1 MIHHVHTPEKRRSGG
16 IMKAGKEST
25 IQLIIIHLEKFPSTN
40 SSSVLLFGAYTT
52 TKYVHINVDYID
64 FLNFVEATNKGVV

>member
-1 MIHHVHTPEKRRSGG
+1 MIHHVHTPEKKKRWNNESR
-16 IMKAGKEST
+16 KRVST